1 MDKIKEFEK
10 RIEEEKNHFKRIKM
24 TVALDK
30 IKKDLKKDER

>member
-1 MDKIKEFEK
+1 MNKIKEFEK